1 MITKPVSRAH
11 LSFLALAGVAVIFA
25 LPLAWTESSSQTAAP
40 PAQKAGT
47 EPPTAQEASLKVE
60 APSVIADVIV
70 TDKKGRHVSGLAAED
85 FRVYEDEAP
94 QKILTFVP
102 PVIEAAPPT
111 EEPPLPTSSRFTL
124 VSSTFPSIPPPA
136 GRSYGYRSPSSPAR
150 KRR

>member
-1 MITKPVSRAH
+1 MVTEPVSRAH
-11 LSFLALAGVAVIFA
+11 LSFLVLTGVAVIFA
-25 LPLAWTESSSQTAAP
+25 LPLALTESRSQAAAP
-40 PAQKAGT
+40 PAQKADT
-47 EPPTAQEASLKVE
+47 EAPTAQEASLKVE

-70 TDKKGRHVSGLAAED
+70 TDEKGRHASGLAAED

-94 QKILTFVP
+94 QKIVTFVP
-102 PVIEAAPPT
+102 PVIEAAPSR

-124 VSSTFPSIPPPA
+124 VSSTFLSIPPPT